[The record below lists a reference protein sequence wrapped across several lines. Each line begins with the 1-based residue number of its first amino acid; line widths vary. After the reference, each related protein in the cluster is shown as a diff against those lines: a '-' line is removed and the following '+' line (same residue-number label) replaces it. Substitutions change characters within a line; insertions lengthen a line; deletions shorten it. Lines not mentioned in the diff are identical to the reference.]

1 MDANNEVGNAF
12 GVVYTSPEDLKNV
25 YLTPSRPT
33 FRPSMMRA
41 FGGHPKREVD
51 DLLAMDSWRRTL
63 GVNVV
68 AKATL
73 LENR

>member
-1 MDANNEVGNAF
+1 LLVDASNEVGNAF

-51 DLLAMDSWRRTL
+51 DLLAMDP
-63 GVNVV
+63 
-68 AKATL
+68 
-73 LENR
+73 